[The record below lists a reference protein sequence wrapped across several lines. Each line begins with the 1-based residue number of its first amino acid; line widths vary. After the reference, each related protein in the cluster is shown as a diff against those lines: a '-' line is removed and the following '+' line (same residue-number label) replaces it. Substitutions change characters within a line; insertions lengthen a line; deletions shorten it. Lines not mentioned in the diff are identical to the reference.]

1 MSSSGGKLVVGGVAI
16 IASWWFGVNFWKP
29 LILEQLDK
37 DGNLK
42 DKYKSEVPKDEVAS
56 WSDLKQKWAAV
67 VDPQLNFSSQDKAS
81 LEELK
86 EHLQENKPRD
96 R

>member
-42 DKYKSEVPKDEVAS
+42 DKYKSEIPKDEVAS

-67 VDPQLNFSSQDKAS
+67 VDPKSNFSSQDKAS
-81 LEELK
+81 LEDLK
-86 EHLQENKPRD
+86 EHLSENKPRD